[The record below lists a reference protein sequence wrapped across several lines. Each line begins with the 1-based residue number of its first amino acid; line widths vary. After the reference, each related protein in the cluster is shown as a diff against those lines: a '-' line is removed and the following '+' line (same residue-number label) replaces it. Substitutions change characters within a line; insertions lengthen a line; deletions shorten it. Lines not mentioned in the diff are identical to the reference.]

1 MLVIR
6 IIQLIISVQID
17 LDIIHKTTG
26 RDLRP
31 LLQLSPVED
40 KPSITTDKNHDES
53 QATAGKPELTRKQR
67 VSLLMHILGEAGIF
81 ISEKNG
87 DGGISKTK
95 MACLMN
101 MILDGRTSIPAK
113 NTSTPKD
120 LSTVIDNPERY
131 NDVLVSALE
140 NAGLTALAAKI
151 RG

>member
-1 MLVIR
+1 
-6 IIQLIISVQID
+6 
-17 LDIIHKTTG
+17 
-26 RDLRP
+26 
-31 LLQLSPVED
+31 
-40 KPSITTDKNHDES
+40 
-53 QATAGKPELTRKQR
+53 
-67 VSLLMHILGEAGIF
+67 MHILGEAGIF